1 MSEATGTARR
11 RLFADL
17 PVSRKMLLVVS
28 VVCVLLLVVGVV
40 GLLRLRDTQDRL
52 EGMYRD
58 SLQAVFDLGSVDA
71 DVRESRIQLLNMLI
85 ASDAAGITKARTA
98 MAAADADLDRNWQAY
113 IATDMTGRERAR
125 DAFAAA
131 LTSFR
136 QLRNTELVPL
146 ALANRDDQFI
156 AVREAKATPL
166 TTAMQSAL
174 GDLRRIEDAAAVS
187 SMKTAQSAYT
197 AARMLIIG
205 LIVLGILAGTA
216 LAMLVG
222 RSIARALG
230 RTVAVLEGM
239 AQGRLDQRV
248 EVTSRDEVGRM
259 SVALNV
265 ATDRLAA
272 VLRDVDGNVAAL
284 VGASDEL
291 TTTAT
296 QLRGNADESA
306 ARAES
311 ASSASETITQNILT
325 VASGSD
331 EIGASIA
338 EIARNTSEAAS
349 VASSAVQSTAHTES
363 VLRQLG
369 ESSEEINT
377 VVRQITAI
385 AEQTNLLALNATIEA
400 ARAGESG
407 KGFAVVANEVKD
419 LAQETARATEDIAGR
434 VAAIQ
439 RDSTAAVSA
448 IGEITDVINRIND
461 AQSTIAAAVEEQ
473 SATTT
478 EMSRNVNE
486 VATRS
491 RDISDNVSGVAD
503 IAAQTTRG
511 AATAADTATRLTG
524 IASAVRSSLASL
536 QY

>member
-1 MSEATGTARR
+1 MKFGN
-11 RLFADL
+11 L
-17 PVSRKMLLVVS
+17 PVSRKLLAVVS

-40 GLLRLRDTQDRL
+40 GLMQLGRAQDRI

-58 SLQAVFDLGSVDA
+58 SLQAVFELGTVDSQF
-71 DVRESRIQLLNMLI
+71 REARLQLLNLLI
-85 ASDAAGITKARTA
+85 SSDAAGMAAARTA
-98 MAAADADLDRNWQAY
+98 MAAADADLDKNWAAY
-113 IATDMTGRERAR
+113 TATDMIGREKAR
-125 DAFAAA
+125 DAFATA
-131 LTSFR
+131 LASYR
-136 QLRNTELVPL
+136 EVRDSQLVPL
-146 ALANRDDQFI
+146 AVANEDVQFLTLRD
-156 AVREAKATPL
+156 AKAAPL
-166 TTAMQSAL
+166 ARSMQAAL
-174 GDLRRIEDAAAVS
+174 QDLRTIEDTDAASTMEAA
-187 SMKTAQSAYT
+187 KSAY
-197 AARMLIIG
+197 ASARTLIIG
-205 LIVLGILAGTA
+205 LIVLGMLVGTA
-216 LAMLVG
+216 LALLVG
-222 RSIARALG
+222 RSIARGLG
-230 RTVAVLEGM
+230 RTVSVLEGM

-248 EVTSRDEVGRM
+248 EVTTSDEIGRM
-259 SVALNV
+259 NSALNI
-265 ATDRLAA
+265 ANDRLAA
-272 VLRDVDGNVAAL
+272 VLRDVDGNVSAL
-284 VGASDEL
+284 VEASAEL

-349 VASSAVQSTAHTES
+349 VASSAVQSTAQTES

-369 ESSEEINT
+369 DSSEEINT

-400 ARAGESG
+400 ARAGETG

-419 LAQETARATEDIAGR
+419 LAQETARATEDIAER
-434 VAAIQ
+434 VSAIQ
-439 RDSTAAVSA
+439 RDSSAAVTA
-448 IGEITDVINRIND
+448 IAEITDVINRIND

-503 IAAQTTRG
+503 IAAQTTQG

-524 IASAVRSSLASL
+524 IASAVRTSLAGL